1 MKVLRC
7 WGQNKAPP
15 LICVPRATICHIQQ
29 KAPIAPLGLAA
40 FYTEDVSVAKAWVKE
55 MLQCTVIPRLP
66 KRWGFDPLAKEPQ
79 NDNQKSICK
88 QLGGKV
94 TCRNRRNKVYTTQFH
109 KLLQMQNSEVLL
121 TNRPSPRKITIL
133 DRNQFRHWL
142 DAQPKANP
150 NWFSSAQ
157 SFYFNFPLL
166 KAQFKGRSCLR
177 WILQPTATPRTAREF
192 VPQQFVCLDTLFP
205 QRGRGR
211 CPIPSRVRPGGCHP
225 VPPTGHNLPPH
236 LGAKRFT
243 TAPNSSLLQI
253 TENPIRANTL
263 QDESFRISSFLPC
276 CLNQLLFLP
285 LSSTSLVMIQVH
297 NKPRWCMNL
306 SLSSSHPRLFPLG
319 LACLSVTISPHPSA
333 CIPWDAALKMLLPT
347 KRGVTEVLLHLCPLS
362 ST

>member
-1 MKVLRC
+1 M
-7 WGQNKAPP
+7 
-15 LICVPRATICHIQQ
+15 
-29 KAPIAPLGLAA
+29 
-40 FYTEDVSVAKAWVKE
+40 F
-55 MLQCTVIPRLP
+55 QCTVIPRLP

-79 NDNQKSICK
+79 NDNQKSIRK

-133 DRNQFRHWL
+133 DRNQFRQWL

-166 KAQFKGRSCLR
+166 KAQFKGRSCLG

-192 VPQQFVCLDTLFP
+192 VPQQFVWLDTRFP

-243 TAPNSSLLQI
+243 TAPNSSLYKSLEIQYVP
-253 TENPIRANTL
+253 THSKMNHSVSP
-263 QDESFRISSFLPC
+263 
-276 CLNQLLFLP
+276 LFCP
-285 LSSTSLVMIQVH
+285 
-297 NKPRWCMNL
+297 
-306 SLSSSHPRLFPLG
+306 
-319 LACLSVTISPHPSA
+319 
-333 CIPWDAALKMLLPT
+333 AALTSSYFCHWVRQAWWWFRYTTNPGGVWICRFLLPIPDYS
-347 KRGVTEVLLHLCPLS
+347 LLD
-362 ST
+362 